1 MSRGRNRRS
10 RKEET
15 DDRGTGQAERHPARL
30 THLSIAGESLHA
42 PVRSRM
48 EEARAGA
55 KPRLSHRDLRR
66 RPRDPVSE
74 RQSRR
79 GLAATAQDH
88 GKAEADGQR
97 GEDTNLQGAGRR
109 VRLPGILVRTAKAP
123 LNERGGNG
131 YVRPTTTAPHLDST
145 IFD

>member
-10 RKEET
+10 RTEDT
-15 DDRGTGQAERHPARL
+15 HDGSPGQPARYPARF
-30 THLSIAGESLHA
+30 THLPVAGKSLHA
-42 PVRSRM
+42 PVRAGM
-48 EEARAGA
+48 EDARAGA
-55 KPRLSHRDLRR
+55 KRRLSHRDLRR

-74 RQSRR
+74 RQSRK
-79 GLAATAQDH
+79 GLAATARDH
-88 GKAEADGQR
+88 GKAEVDGQR